1 MYNFASRCNDL
12 QNRNMQWQLVNISAL
27 QVETSF
33 VGCGIYD
40 GKSFCK
46 MIHLMSCLVRTA
58 IKSDKAILTDDWCLV
73 SRRHRVNHAFYYP
86 SLFSTTVSAG
96 RLLQAPREKSAA
108 LFHLNQAA
116 TLVNTL
122 RRNKHADPEEA
133 NFSTVVRT
141 FRRQFPFAKS
151 LLPFV
156 GSRRLVKTSTV
167 PLLELFLAKR

>member
-1 MYNFASRCNDL
+1 MNEKKDEDTDAS
-12 QNRNMQWQLVNISAL
+12 WSI
-27 QVETSF
+27 
-33 VGCGIYD
+33 G
-40 GKSFCK
+40 
-46 MIHLMSCLVRTA
+46 
-58 IKSDKAILTDDWCLV
+58 
-73 SRRHRVNHAFYYP
+73 RHRVNHAFYYP

-133 NFSTVVRT
+133 NFSTAVRT
-141 FRRQFPFAKS
+141 LGRQFPFAK
-151 LLPFV
+151 
-156 GSRRLVKTSTV
+156 RLVKTSTV